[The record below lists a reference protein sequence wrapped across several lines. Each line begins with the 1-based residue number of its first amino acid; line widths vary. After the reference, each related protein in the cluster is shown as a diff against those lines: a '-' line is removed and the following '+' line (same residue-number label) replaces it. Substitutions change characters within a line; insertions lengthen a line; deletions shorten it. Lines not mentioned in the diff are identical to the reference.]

1 MKIKTISY
9 GRTYNL
15 TQYNSERIDLQADIE
30 ENEDEQAA
38 LSILKEKVERF
49 HKENTVIEQPIEET
63 KLTKEEMEANYIAEY
78 NQCTTLE
85 QLQQYRLTKNHSK
98 ATFEA
103 YNNKEKQLKP

>member
-9 GRTYNL
+9 GRTFALGNYS
-15 TQYNSERIDLQADIE
+15 SERIDLQADID
-30 ENEDEQAA
+30 ENEDEQTA

-49 HKENTVIEQPIEET
+49 HKENTLIEQPIEEE
-63 KLTKEEMEANYIAEY
+63 KLSKEQIEANYIAEY
-78 NQCTTLE
+78 EKCTNLE
-85 QLQQYRLTKNHSK
+85 QLHKCRFTKNHSK